1 MSKQIG
7 SGRTSAG
14 WARRVLT
21 ASAVAA
27 CAVASSMA
35 QAGTVTFDWF
45 QTGGTMTATGTLT
58 ITSSLITPADTAG
71 TAQFDIDSANLPAG
85 ESFITELSSLSFT
98 MGSQTLTA
106 ANLTSD
112 STGWTDDYPG
122 ETANVLESTWA
133 ASKTFS
139 GGTLSLV
146 GNSTPTSDGAL
157 VTVTM
162 GTNTAMGE
170 WKLAAPVP
178 LPASVWLL
186 FGGLGGL
193 FAFGRRVSAARRAPA
208 LVAIQR

>member
-1 MSKQIG
+1 MSKRIG
-7 SGRTSAG
+7 SARAA

-21 ASAVAA
+21 AAA
-27 CAVASSMA
+27 LAAGAAASGMA

-58 ITSSLITPADTAG
+58 ITSALITPADTTGA
-71 TAQFDIDSANLPAG
+71 AQFNINAANLPAG
-85 ESFITELSSLSFT
+85 ESFTSELSSLTFT
-98 MGSQTLTA
+98 MGTQTLTA
-106 ANLTSD
+106 ANLTAN
-112 STGWTDDYPG
+112 STGWTDDFAG
-122 ETANVLESTWA
+122 ETVNVLESTWT

-157 VTVTM
+157 VTATM
-162 GTNTAMGE
+162 GTHTAMGE

-186 FGGLGGL
+186 CAGLGAL
-193 FAFGRRVSAARRAPA
+193 VAFGRRGNAARTVPA
-208 LVAIQR
+208 LVAVRR